1 MSVST
6 IIGAKSPISCIINN
20 NSQFPLNRVDGT
32 LPEQHN
38 TSSKTDCTSVS
49 TSIWKAGFPLEM
61 KWNEKWYESDVKE
74 GTQTELYFS
83 VSLDFCY
90 SFRRFFLKTSSQV
103 FFSNAFDWFNIL
115 YCIIHNTVFSPFPNV
130 FRCLLILRI
139 GVLFCHVACQTIGY
153 INVPIVSFFNHRNIL
168 KHFSKNICLT

>member
-74 GTQTELYFS
+74 GTKTELYFS

-90 SFRRFFLKTSSQV
+90 SFRRFFWRHLAK
-103 FFSNAFDWFNIL
+103 FFFL
-115 YCIIHNTVFSPFPNV
+115 MH
-130 FRCLLILRI
+130 LIGL
-139 GVLFCHVACQTIGY
+139 LFC
-153 INVPIVSFFNHRNIL
+153 IVSYTTLFFL
-168 KHFSKNICLT
+168 LFQMFFVAFWSLE